1 MTNDQNFWQGVVKA
15 DAVLNPVDRI
25 SEVLFGTIM
34 VLTFTGAISVATDG
48 RQEIR
53 ELLWAALGCNVA
65 WGFVDAIMYLMNVV
79 LERAHSLT
87 LINRITHAESNDVSR
102 QAFREEIQPLVSG
115 LLKDEEVDQ
124 MTERLK
130 KIPVPSR
137 RNLLIG
143 KDFVAGIE
151 IFFLVF
157 LCTLPV
163 ALPFAL
169 FQEVAFAMRASN
181 GVALLI
187 LFVGGFILA
196 GYAGFRRITTAVIYA
211 FIGIMLVALTM
222 ALGG

>member
-1 MTNDQNFWQGVVKA
+1 MTNDQKFWQGVVKA

-87 LINRITHAESNDVSR
+87 LINRITHAESNVVSR
-102 QAFREEIQPLVSG
+102 QVFREELQPLVSG

-124 MTERLK
+124 MTARLK
-130 KIPVPSR
+130 KIPPP
-137 RNLLIG
+137 G
-143 KDFVAGIE
+143 
-151 IFFLVF
+151 
-157 LCTLPV
+157 
-163 ALPFAL
+163 AL
-169 FQEVAFAMRASN
+169 
-181 GVALLI
+181 
-187 LFVGGFILA
+187 
-196 GYAGFRRITTAVIYA
+196 
-211 FIGIMLVALTM
+211 
-222 ALGG
+222 